1 MNINRDWESL
11 ETKFGWVCVFL
22 IATPGKLFALVFDP
36 FPFRWDNL
44 IIESAV
50 YSFKDLS

>member
-11 ETKFGWVCVFL
+11 ETKFGWVCVLL

-36 FPFRWDNL
+36 FRWVNL